1 MNKLRDKR
9 GETLVE
15 TLTALLVATL
25 VLLFL
30 STAVA
35 VAMRVNKQVRD
46 ADTSFRYSREIATNA
61 DFFDVTVTDER
72 TGQDVDQIHVYQYKD
87 ESGQYLYYKGVS
99 GDE

>member
-1 MNKLRDKR
+1 MDKLRETR

-30 STAVA
+30 STAVV
-35 VAMRVNKQVRD
+35 VAARVNKQVRQT
-46 ADTSFRYSREIATNA
+46 DTSFRYSNEYATNA
-61 DFFDVTVTDER
+61 DFFDVTVTDTR
-72 TGQDVDQIHVYQYKD
+72 TGQAVDQISVYQFKD
-87 ESGQYLYYKGVS
+87 KSGQYLYYKGVN